1 MNSEVSS
8 SHSFKGER
16 VGREKGK
23 RGEDG
28 GHRRYLSLG
37 DEEDLLEE
45 EKGVGRKGA
54 GMGEEGGG
62 EGGDGVGKE
71 GGRGKGENGNEG
83 RVQGPRELGSCTPTN
98 RGAKRGSLL
107 AKGVGMGTPGSLYDG
122 AGFLRDRGSGDGR
135 GVAV

>member
-1 MNSEVSS
+1 MNSEISS

-16 VGREKGK
+16 ARREKGK
-23 RGEDG
+23 RGDEG

-37 DEEDLLEE
+37 DEGGFEE
-45 EKGVGRKGA
+45 EGRVGRRGA
-54 GMGEEGGG
+54 GVGEEGGG
-62 EGGDGVGKE
+62 EGGDRVGKE

-122 AGFLRDRGSGDGR
+122 AGFLRDRESGDGR